1 MEALPM
7 ELSGIESLTEFH
19 DEVLNVLNI
28 IDRSVHISE
37 IVEMNSGEHDYLQT
51 PSHSASI
58 SAYTGWDV
66 FLSFCND
73 DTGLTLTEHLHY
85 ALCILHILTF
95 KNDTQLVGEAV
106 LSGTVLQAI
115 QESSNYIVVLSE
127 NYASSSFCLDEL
139 VEILHSSRTM
149 EKLIIPVYYNITA
162 SSVRRQTGSYKKA
175 FEKHRIRYKGDMEKV
190 NRWRLSLAEVQGFQ
204 DTIYQ
209 RAGNSYFYITHILLC
224 LHLTFTS
231 KH

>member
-1 MEALPM
+1 M
-7 ELSGIESLTEFH
+7 
-19 DEVLNVLNI
+19 
-28 IDRSVHISE
+28 
-37 IVEMNSGEHDYLQT
+37 
-51 PSHSASI
+51 
-58 SAYTGWDV
+58 
-66 FLSFCND
+66 
-73 DTGLTLTEHLHY
+73 
-85 ALCILHILTF
+85 
-95 KNDTQLVGEAV
+95 GEAV
-106 LSGTVLQAI
+106 LSAQCSKLFRNPVITL
-115 QESSNYIVVLSE
+115 LSYRK

-175 FEKHRIRYKGDMEKV
+175 FENIEFVTKV
-190 NRWRLSLAEVQGFQ
+190 IWRKLTDVAFRFAEVQGFQ